1 MSLEAEENRTSV
13 TEEVDKIFNNTD
25 YKRFKWAFLKY
36 ICEVDRP
43 VTDYELFLTSNLVG
57 YMGDEDQ
64 MKEYVLKNKE
74 NVYNVAINRLMQ
86 CLINRNFVTSRIE
99 KIGESEMISYMA
111 TPYLQE
117 KCMVFKKYMMGD
129 IDTDLDL
136 PVDIV
141 TDVKISK
148 PEEGVNDQ

>member
-1 MSLEAEENRTSV
+1 MSSEAEQNHRNFN
-13 TEEVDKIFNNTD
+13 EEVDSIFNYTD
-25 YKRFKWAFLKY
+25 YKRFEWAFLKY

-43 VTDYELFLTSNLVG
+43 VTDYELFLTSNLGG
-57 YMGDEDQ
+57 YMGDENQ

-74 NVYNVAINRLMQ
+74 NVYKV
-86 CLINRNFVTSRIE
+86 
-99 KIGESEMISYMA
+99 A

-117 KCMVFKKYMMGD
+117 KCKVFKKYMMGD

-141 TDVKISK
+141 RMFRYLKKKVSAINSLFFSK
-148 PEEGVNDQ
+148 VVT